1 MSARSIFSFINVL
14 GIALLLYSR
23 YSSNKTVSKVT
34 VRLAFPFMLIDSVY
48 ALVGTIVSP
57 LESVF
62 WQTVLIV
69 VCLLCSALFLLG
81 FFLVMNGEFDD
92 DDE

>member
-1 MSARSIFSFINVL
+1 MSTRSIFSFINVL
-14 GIALLLYSR
+14 GIALLLYSG
-23 YSSNKTVSKVT
+23 YSSNRTASKVT

-48 ALVGTIVSP
+48 ALVDTIASP
-57 LESVF
+57 LESMF
-62 WQTVLIV
+62 WQTILIV

-81 FFLVMNGEFDD
+81 FFLAMNGEFDD

>member
-1 MSARSIFSFINVL
+1 
-14 GIALLLYSR
+14 
-23 YSSNKTVSKVT
+23 
-34 VRLAFPFMLIDSVY
+34 MLIDSVY
-48 ALVGTIVSP
+48 ALVDTIVSP

-62 WQTVLIV
+62 WQTILIV

-81 FFLVMNGEFDD
+81 LFLAINGEFDD